1 MNSHGLDQVEVRD
14 LVRSALSEDGAFR
27 DITTQATVPGYQFGR
42 GVILAKQTGILA
54 GLPVAE
60 AAFAALDDRI
70 EFRPKL
76 SDGESFEAGRQL
88 AEVEGPLAPI
98 LSAERVALNFLQR
111 LCGVAT
117 ATRALVDAV
126 GGLPARVVDTRKTTP
141 GLRLL
146 ERYAVRAG
154 GGANHRYN
162 LGDGILIKDNHIAA
176 GRSRGLSIGAVIAAA
191 RSGAPHTVK
200 IEVEVTNLAE
210 TEAALD
216 AGADIILLDNMNPAE
231 MAEAVDLV
239 AGRALTE
246 ASGGV
251 TIANARSVAE
261 AGVNIMSS
269 GSLTHSAQS
278 IDISLDIET
287 ILA

>member
-176 GRSRGLSIGAVIAAA
+176 GRSRGLSIGDVIAAA
-191 RSGAPHTVK
+191 RSGAPHPVK
-200 IEVEVTNLAE
+200 IEVEVTTLAE

>member
-176 GRSRGLSIGAVIAAA
+176 GRSRGLSIGDVIAAA